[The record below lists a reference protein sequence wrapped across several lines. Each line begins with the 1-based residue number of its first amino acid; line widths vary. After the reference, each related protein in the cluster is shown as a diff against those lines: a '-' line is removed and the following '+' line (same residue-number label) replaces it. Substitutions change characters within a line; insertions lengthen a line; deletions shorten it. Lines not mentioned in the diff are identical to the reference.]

1 MPRDPLAY
9 KFTGTTN
16 PDGTAAEF
24 VMGVPSRDIKRAEF
38 EAMPDDAKAALHTS
52 PIHRAYG
59 SADEEAAAAAER
71 VEEAEPVPAPPP
83 TNIPVPQPAQTE
95 EEPRGRVRK

>member
-9 KFTGTTN
+9 KFTGTVN

-24 VMGVPSRDIKRAEF
+24 VMGVPSRDIRKSEF
-38 EAMPDDAKAALHTS
+38 EGMPDEAKAALHTS

-71 VEEAEPVPAPPP
+71 VEEAEPVPAPPTIAP
-83 TNIPVPQPAQTE
+83 APQPAPQPAPAE
-95 EEPRGRVRK
+95 EETRGR